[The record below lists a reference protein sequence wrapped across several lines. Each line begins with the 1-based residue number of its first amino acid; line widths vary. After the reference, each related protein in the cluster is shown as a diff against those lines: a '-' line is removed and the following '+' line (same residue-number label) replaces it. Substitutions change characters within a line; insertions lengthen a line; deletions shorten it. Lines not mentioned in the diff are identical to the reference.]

1 MLRLAIGK
9 TMTLTTTGSMIAI
22 VLSKEY
28 ANLDGALVRQ
38 SSHRSS
44 IPMSMSY
51 KNQFKVSQP
60 LMINDDAF
68 VYFNM
73 LSNPPRLIS
82 SVTILWFS
90 VVKARKLNLII
101 LEMVSSSDQYT
112 HA

>member
-1 MLRLAIGK
+1 
-9 TMTLTTTGSMIAI
+9 
-22 VLSKEY
+22 
-28 ANLDGALVRQ
+28 
-38 SSHRSS
+38 
-44 IPMSMSY
+44 
-51 KNQFKVSQP
+51 
-60 LMINDDAF
+60 MINDDAF

-73 LSNPPRLIS
+73 LSNPPRLIA